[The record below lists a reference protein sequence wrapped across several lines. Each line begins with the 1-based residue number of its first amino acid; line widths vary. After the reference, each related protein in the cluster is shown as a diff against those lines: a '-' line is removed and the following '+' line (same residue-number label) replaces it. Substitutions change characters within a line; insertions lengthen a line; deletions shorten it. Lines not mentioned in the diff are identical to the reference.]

1 MKSFRSDPLLAAA
14 RLLVTLVMGMAVLVG
29 AALTLALPAMLLFRD
44 RVSVA
49 IASELPHDP
58 GTPVMLAIAAIIG
71 LVIVMAVLG
80 FRFLLNLRRIIDSV
94 GDGDPFTPVN
104 AARLS
109 AMGWLTIAIEALAL
123 PIGAMALWLS
133 HLAKGVHGD
142 VELDFPLSG
151 LISALI
157 LFILARIFR
166 EGTRLRDEVE
176 GTV

>member
-14 RLLVTLVMGMAVLVG
+14 RLLVTLVMGVAVLVG
-29 AALTLALPAMLLFRD
+29 AALKLKLPVMMLFRD
-44 RVSVA
+44 KVAVA
-49 IASELPHDP
+49 IAGELPHDP
-58 GTPVMLAIAAIIG
+58 GTPVMLAIAASIAM
-71 LVIVMAVLG
+71 VIVMAIMG

-133 HLAKGVHGD
+133 HLAKGVHAD

-157 LFILARIFR
+157 LFILARVFR